1 MVQFLLRIEEAEAEQ
16 IKQQATEFGLS
27 ASAFIRQI
35 VKASLR
41 KDNQKEQ
48 APENFKKNI
57 RALVPVLAEA
67 LGRMT
72 KDYNKEKVDKLSQ
85 ILLKAYDQETQK

>member
-41 KDNQKEQ
+41 KDSQKEQ
-48 APENFKKNI
+48 VPENLKKNI
-57 RALVPVLAEA
+57 RALIPVLAEA
-67 LGRMT
+67 LGRQT

-85 ILLKAYDQETQK
+85 ILLKAYDQEAQK

>member
-48 APENFKKNI
+48 VPENLKKNI
-57 RALVPVLAEA
+57 RALVPVLSEA

-85 ILLKAYDQETQK
+85 LLLKAYDQEAQK

>member
-41 KDNQKEQ
+41 KGNQKEQ
-48 APENFKKNI
+48 VPENLKKSI

-85 ILLKAYDQETQK
+85 ILLKAYDQEAQK

>member
-1 MVQFLLRIEEAEAEQ
+1 MVQFLIRIEEPEAEQ

-48 APENFKKNI
+48 VPENLKKNI

-85 ILLKAYDQETQK
+85 LLLKAYDQEAQK

>member
-16 IKQQATEFGLS
+16 IKKQATEFGLS

-48 APENFKKNI
+48 VPENLKKNI

-67 LGRMT
+67 FGRTT
-72 KDYNKEKVDKLSQ
+72 KEYSKEKVDKLSQ
-85 ILLKAYDQETQK
+85 ILLKVYDQEPQK